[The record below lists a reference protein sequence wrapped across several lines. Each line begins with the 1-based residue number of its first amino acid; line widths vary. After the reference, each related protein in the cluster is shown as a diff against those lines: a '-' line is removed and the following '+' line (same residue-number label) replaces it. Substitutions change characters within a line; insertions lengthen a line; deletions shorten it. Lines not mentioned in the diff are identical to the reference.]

1 MKEKISSIK
10 RNIENARLLC
20 GKEEKVY
27 LVAASKGRSA
37 EEINEALAL
46 GCDAAGEN
54 RVQELI
60 EKYPLINRGTFH
72 FIGALQ
78 RNKVKYLVGKVDLIQ
93 SVDGNEL
100 ALEIN
105 KRCEK
110 AESVMDVLIEVNIGR
125 ENQKSGVFE
134 EGLDGLIQ
142 YVLTQKFLRLRG
154 LMTVLPIGAPEKLYA
169 AMRALY
175 EKTKERLNLDY
186 FNILSMGMTDDY
198 QIAVMQGSNMV
209 RIGRGIFG
217 ERK

>member
-1 MKEKISSIK
+1 
-10 RNIENARLLC
+10 
-20 GKEEKVY
+20 
-27 LVAASKGRSA
+27 
-37 EEINEALAL
+37 
-46 GCDAAGEN
+46 
-54 RVQELI
+54 
-60 EKYPLINRGTFH
+60 
-72 FIGALQ
+72 
-78 RNKVKYLVGKVDLIQ
+78 VGKVDLIQ

-110 AESVMDVLIEVNIGR
+110 AQSVMDVLIEVNIGR

-154 LMTVLPIGAPEKLYA
+154 LMTVLPIGAAAELYA

-198 QIAVMQGSNMV
+198 QIAVMHGSNMV